1 MTTDDVTLEH
11 LDALAVAL
19 FDAVVNLYM
28 GAREELGNLLDLLL
42 LDCADVV
49 HCLILFLI
57 VPFVSR
63 AGLSSRRKRREE
75 TEYSNAKY
83 EATIF

>member
-49 HCLILFLI
+49 HCLILFLSCHSFR
-57 VPFVSR
+57 VR
-63 AGLSSRRKRREE
+63 AYPHGGNDAKRQDTAMRS
-75 TEYSNAKY
+75 TRQ
-83 EATIF
+83 

>member
-28 GAREELGNLLDLLL
+28 GAGKNSGIS
-42 LDCADVV
+42 
-49 HCLILFLI
+49 LIC
-57 VPFVSR
+57 
-63 AGLSSRRKRREE
+63 
-75 TEYSNAKY
+75 
-83 EATIF
+83 